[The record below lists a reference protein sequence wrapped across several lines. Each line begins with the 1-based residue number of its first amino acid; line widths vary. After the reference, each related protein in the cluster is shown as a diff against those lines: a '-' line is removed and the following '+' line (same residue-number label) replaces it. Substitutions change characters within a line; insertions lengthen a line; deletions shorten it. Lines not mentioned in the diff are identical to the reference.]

1 MTAKTL
7 IFIPTYNERENAP
20 RICEQ
25 IFALGID
32 SDVLFV
38 DDNSPDGTGEILDSL
53 KSRFPR
59 LIVHHRSGKLG
70 IGSAHRDAIEWAY
83 QHNYQLLVTLDCDFT
98 HSPSDIPFILGALK
112 DHDVAIGSRWIN
124 PNSLPG
130 WNFFRRFMTGA
141 GHFLTRILLGL
152 EQDASGAFR
161 GYRLNTIDRRVFPLI
176 RSQGYAFFFESL
188 FVLWKNGYTSKEIP
202 IVLPARTYGHSKMTM
217 SAAIRSARFVFEIS
231 FDHLVRPEHYLLD
244 RRVLSLKDDLED
256 PQNWDGY
263 WRKSAGRSG
272 IVYDLIAAIY
282 RQNFIRRNLDY
293 AIVREF
299 NKGSTLLHAGCG
311 SGQVDNHLQNIMRI
325 TALDIS
331 RGALRLYSRNNPSSE
346 SVVHGDIMK
355 LPFEDSS
362 FDGYYSL
369 GVVEH
374 FSEIQILDI
383 LREAKRVLK
392 PGGKI
397 VIFWPHR
404 FAPSVIILGL
414 WHWILKNIIRSEA
427 ILHPPEISL
436 LKSRFMANSIIG
448 ESGLLMKG
456 FRFGPSDLFIQA
468 VVVAEKPISQ

>member
-1 MTAKTL
+1 
-7 IFIPTYNERENAP
+7 
-20 RICEQ
+20 
-25 IFALGID
+25 
-32 SDVLFV
+32 
-38 DDNSPDGTGEILDSL
+38 
-53 KSRFPR
+53 
-59 LIVHHRSGKLG
+59 
-70 IGSAHRDAIEWAY
+70 
-83 QHNYQLLVTLDCDFT
+83 
-98 HSPSDIPFILGALK
+98 
-112 DHDVAIGSRWIN
+112 
-124 PNSLPG
+124 
-130 WNFFRRFMTGA
+130 
-141 GHFLTRILLGL
+141 
-152 EQDASGAFR
+152 
-161 GYRLNTIDRRVFPLI
+161 
-176 RSQGYAFFFESL
+176 
-188 FVLWKNGYTSKEIP
+188 
-202 IVLPARTYGHSKMTM
+202 
-217 SAAIRSARFVFEIS
+217 
-231 FDHLVRPEHYLLD
+231 
-244 RRVLSLKDDLED
+244 
-256 PQNWDGY
+256 
-263 WRKSAGRSG
+263 
-272 IVYDLIAAIY
+272 
-282 RQNFIRRNLDY
+282 
-293 AIVREF
+293 
-299 NKGSTLLHAGCG
+299 
-311 SGQVDNHLQNIMRI
+311 MRI